1 MKRRKN
7 KERQRELPLTG
18 KITKLSQVKRD
29 PERVSVYIDDIYV
42 GTIYIDRLRD
52 LKIEKGSF
60 LEKELAEKLYKQI
73 DISIGLKLAMNKLS
87 YRQRSIR
94 EIEIVLRRAWLSK
107 EVVYE
112 VIEFLKMRGYLN
124 DSEFAKVVAQTY
136 SKRKLPIG
144 KRAIRSKMISKGI
157 ASELIDEALE
167 EIESDIE
174 LARKTAQVG
183 LKRYEKYDGYE
194 KRKKLSVFLY
204 QKGFSWDVIR
214 EVLDEMVKE
223 EYI

>member
-7 KERQRELPLTG
+7 KERPRELPLTG

-52 LKIEKGSF
+52 LKIEKGSI

-94 EIEIVLRRAWLSK
+94 EIELWLRKARISSEAIS
-107 EVVYE
+107 E
-112 VIEFLKMRGYLN
+112 VINFLVNRGYLN
-124 DSEFAKVVAQTY
+124 DSEFAKTVALTY
-136 SKRKLPIG
+136 SKRKLPLG
-144 KRAIRSKMISKGI
+144 KRAIKSKMIQKGI
-157 ASELIDEALE
+157 GSELIEDALN
-167 EIESDIE
+167 EIESDEE
-174 LARKTAQVG
+174 LVRRAALAG
-183 LKRYEKYDGYE
+183 LKRYDKYDCIE
-194 KRKKLSVFLY
+194 KKRRLSSFLY
-204 QKGFSWDVIR
+204 QKGFSWDVIKDI
-214 EVLDEMVKE
+214 LDE
-223 EYI
+223 IIPDD

>member
-1 MKRRKN
+1 MKRRKS
-7 KERQRELPLTG
+7 KERPENLPSSG
-18 KITKLSQVKRD
+18 RITKLSQVKRD
-29 PERVSVYIDDIYV
+29 PERVSVYIDNIYV
-42 GTIYIDRLRD
+42 GTIYIDRLRE
-52 LKIEKGSF
+52 LKLQEGSI
-60 LEKELAEKLYKQI
+60 LEKELAERLYRQI
-73 DISIGLKLAMNKLS
+73 DISLGLKLAMNKLS

-107 EVVYE
+107 EVVSE
-112 VIEFLKMRGYLN
+112 VIDFLMMRGYLN

-174 LARKTAQVG
+174 LARKTAQAG

-194 KRKKLSVFLY
+194 KRKRLSVFLY

-214 EVLDEMVKE
+214 EVLDETIPE
-223 EYI
+223 D